1 MAQMVKTFTVQAE
14 QHNMSAIPGTTR
26 RKERTGSPEMSS
38 DFHAGGVARVPSLHS
53 HNKDYDF
60 LFFKTGFLCVAQL
73 S

>member
-38 DFHAGGVARVPSLHS
+38 DFHAGDVARVPSLHS

-60 LFFKTGFLCVAQL
+60 FFSKQGFFV
-73 S
+73 